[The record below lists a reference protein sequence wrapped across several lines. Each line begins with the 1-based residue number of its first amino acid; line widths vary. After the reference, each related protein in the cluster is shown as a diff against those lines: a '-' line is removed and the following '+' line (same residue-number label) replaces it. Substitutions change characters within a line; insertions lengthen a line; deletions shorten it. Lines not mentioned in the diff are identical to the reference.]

1 MYSYLA
7 YLEQEEIEQ
16 FIGLLDKEDS
26 DIQESLDAENY
37 NEFKLLEQGLREIK
51 DHKERFHE
59 KLFHK
64 ASNQGSSG

>member
-26 DIQESLDAENY
+26 DILESLDAENY
-37 NEFKLLEQGLREIK
+37 KEFKLLEQGLREIK

-64 ASNQGSSG
+64 ASNKSSSG

>member
-1 MYSYLA
+1 MA

-26 DIQESLDAENY
+26 DILESLDAENY

-51 DHKERFHE
+51 DHKERFHG
-59 KLFHK
+59 KFFHK
-64 ASNQGSSG
+64 ASNKGSSC

>member
-51 DHKERFHE
+51 DHKERFRGCIS
-59 KLFHK
+59 KT
-64 ASNQGSSG
+64 SNKGKKTL

>member
-26 DIQESLDAENY
+26 DILESLDAENY

-51 DHKERFHE
+51 DHKERFHG

-64 ASNQGSSG
+64 ASSKVSSG